1 MISTAVPRLGDC
13 KLIAHMSLEEDGS
26 YTVNDDR
33 NMRLFT
39 TSGAASRRIVYLYPR
54 MDEIRQIRPSWTFMQ
69 PKYIDS
75 VVWGCIATGRDDLLR
90 AGNGIV
96 TRRGILSRI
105 FLGCFPI
112 TLHVSYIDGNLYMEE
127 DRPDLRRDCWKAHN
141 FTRNDATGMAFE
153 ETFSKIKPSN
163 DDARGSQGK
172 SSFGAQW
179 ANVVSRSFGSM
190 NLIFSGEVDAVKG
203 TAGCDWFERRIEL
216 KCKLV
221 GTRVPYDRWHMQSYL
236 LGVPE
241 IFVGYHTWNL
251 QISHTN
257 TIRTAEIKTH
267 KFDGHIARGY
277 RALSSLRSYIS
288 REQTRSSSI
297 DDTIWRVTID
307 SGRLAN
313 VQKLSPVDAETV
325 KKRRE
330 DPLKAPIERIGIV
343 PRSMIEALRGKGNN
357 IVRV

>member
-1 MISTAVPRLGDC
+1 MMPTAVPRLGDC

-33 NMRLFT
+33 NMRLLT
-39 TSGAASRRIVYLYPR
+39 TSAASRRVVYLYPR
-54 MDEIRQIRPSWTFMQ
+54 MDEIRQIRPSWAFTQ

-75 VVWGCIATGRDDLLR
+75 VVWSCIATGRDDLLR

-105 FLGCFPI
+105 FLGDFPI

-153 ETFSKIKPSN
+153 ETFSKIKPS
-163 DDARGSQGK
+163 DDTSSQGK

-190 NLIFSGEVDAVKG
+190 NLIFSGEVDAVKDWR
-203 TAGCDWFERRIEL
+203 AGCDWFERRIEL

-221 GTRVPYDRWHMQSYL
+221 GTKVPYDRWHMQSYL

-251 QISHTN
+251 QISHTD

-288 REQTRSSSI
+288 REQSNST
-297 DDTIWRVTID
+297 DDTIWRVTVD
-307 SGRLAN
+307 NGRLAN
-313 VQKLSPVDAETV
+313 VQKLSPSEAETV

-330 DPLKAPIERIGIV
+330 DSSRTPIERIGIV
-343 PRSMIEALRGKGNN
+343 PKSMIDALRDKGSVYN
-357 IVRV
+357 